1 MFRLTSPFLV
11 LCLGCLLGYLVT
23 AHHTPQAVTGADTE
37 NKTVRAV
44 RSAECRWTGEPIT
57 LDGKLDEPAWQS
69 AQVLQDFAV
78 FWENRRPKTA
88 TKARLLWDDKYLY
101 FAAEMEDTDL
111 YADVREHNGMCWY
124 NDVFELFF
132 KPAADQLGYYEFQV
146 NAANT
151 QLEMFL
157 PSRGAGGYGRFHH
170 DRLGIESQVHLD
182 GTLNHWQDK
191 DKGWTVE
198 GRIPWTAF
206 EPTGGK
212 PRRGAKW
219 HFSLSRYDY
228 SVGFEQPELSS
239 SAPLTRSDFHRYEDY
254 SELVFVGAKE

>member
-1 MFRLTSPFLV
+1 MFRLTSSFLV

-23 AHHTPQAVTGADTE
+23 AHSGPQGARADAE

-44 RSAECRWTGEPIT
+44 RSAECRWASEPIT
-57 LDGKLDEPAWQS
+57 LDGKLDEPAWRS
-69 AQVLQDFAV
+69 AQVLKDFAV
-78 FWENRRPKTA
+78 FWENRLPKTA

-111 YADVREHNGMCWY
+111 YADVREHNGMCWD

-191 DKGWTVE
+191 DEGWTVE

-212 PRRGAKW
+212 PRPGAKW
-219 HFSLSRYDY
+219 RFSLSRYDY